1 MSLSSATR
9 CAWGEERAAPLPC
22 VALDLLSQPELV
34 RAGVDGEQDS
44 EASGLHMLAAGLCP
58 GF

>member
-1 MSLSSATR
+1 MSLSSGTR

-22 VALDLLSQPELV
+22 VALNLLSQQKLV
-34 RAGVDGEQDS
+34 QAGLDGEQDS
-44 EASGLHMLAAGLCP
+44 GESGLHMLAAGLCP